1 MSDFKYQ
8 TLPPVAKTLLIPLAC
23 RALEASRLHPLILD
37 PRAVEVFN
45 ALGGDESFLLG
56 MGKQDAVAVMMR
68 ARQYDAYA
76 RDFLKIHPRGL
87 VVDLGC
93 GLDTR
98 FERLDDGQMR
108 WLGVDLPEVIEIR
121 RQVLADGVRHTSL
134 ACSLMDERWM
144 ENVDASQGV
153 LFLLEGVTPY
163 LTTAELKPVFQKM
176 AWRYNG
182 SQVVMEVM
190 TPFLVKHHNRS
201 SQALKQSGT
210 RIRWDLRDI
219 QELEDWGLRVQSQ
232 WGYFD
237 QKEPRIG
244 FWNVIRF
251 VRFIAESN
259 MITRCVLDKNGIS
272 ASVAI

>member
-1 MSDFKYQ
+1 MTKLMLNDF
-8 TLPPVAKTLLIPLAC
+8 PPVAKTLLIPLAC
-23 RALEASRLHPLILD
+23 RALEASRPHPLILD
-37 PRAVEVFN
+37 RRAVEVFN
-45 ALGGDESFLLG
+45 ALDGDESFLMG

-68 ARQYDAYA
+68 ARQFDNYV
-76 RDFLKIHPRGL
+76 REFLKIHPQGL

-98 FERLDDGQMR
+98 FERLDDGQLR

-121 RQVLADGVRHTSL
+121 RQVLVDGARHTSL

-144 ENVDASQGV
+144 ESVDANQGV

-163 LTTAELKPVFQKM
+163 LTTAELKPMFQKM
-176 AWRYNG
+176 ARRYDG

-201 SQALKQSGT
+201 SQALKRSGT

-219 QELEDWGLRVQSQ
+219 HELEGWGLHVLSQ

-237 QKEPRIG
+237 QNEPRIG
-244 FWNVIRF
+244 FWNIIRF

-259 MITRCVLDKNGIS
+259 MITRCVLDKKGIS
-272 ASVAI
+272 AYVAV